1 MLVFVWNFNRNCPD
15 IREDW
20 LCHLNRLTLKPSD
33 PTMDIEDLLNYQT
46 DLMMIEE
53 GKTLFTD
60 GEVGDTMYVVIAGEF
75 EVFVRGKLVETAGSG
90 AILGELAMIDG
101 SPRSATVI
109 AKSDSNLM
117 AIDLIRFLAV
127 ARERPDFA
135 LYIMRSMAERLRR
148 LGKLL

>member
-1 MLVFVWNFNRNCPD
+1 
-15 IREDW
+15 
-20 LCHLNRLTLKPSD
+20 
-33 PTMDIEDLLNYQT
+33 MDIEDLLNYQT

-60 GEVGDTMYVVIAGEF
+60 GEIGDTMYVVIAGEF

-127 ARERPDFA
+127 ERERPDFA

>member
-1 MLVFVWNFNRNCPD
+1 M
-15 IREDW
+15 
-20 LCHLNRLTLKPSD
+20 T
-33 PTMDIEDLLNYQT
+33 
-46 DLMMIEE
+46 
-53 GKTLFTD
+53 
-60 GEVGDTMYVVIAGEF
+60 
-75 EVFVRGKLVETAGSG
+75 
-90 AILGELAMIDG
+90 
-101 SPRSATVI
+101 PRSATVI